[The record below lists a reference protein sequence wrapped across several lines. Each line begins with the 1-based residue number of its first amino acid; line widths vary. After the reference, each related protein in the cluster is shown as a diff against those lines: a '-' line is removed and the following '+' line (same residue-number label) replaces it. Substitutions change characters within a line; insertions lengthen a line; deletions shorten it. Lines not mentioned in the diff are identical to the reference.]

1 MNMLIEKSKYLSLI
15 AVVTLLLT
23 FALALFWGVAQA
35 VQTWVR
41 MFTSYGTAE
50 EITVKLIKLIDAFL
64 LAAILYMLAASIY
77 KLFIGDLN
85 LSNRVVAGTLPELK
99 TKLSSVIVLVIAVRF
114 TEFLFENTMQPE
126 QVFWMGAAAALVIA
140 ALVAFIYLGGRND
153 NHEEP

>member
-1 MNMLIEKSKYLSLI
+1 MNTLIEKSKYLSLI

-35 VQTWVR
+35 VETWVK
-41 MFTSYGTAE
+41 MFTSYGTSE

-77 KLFIGDLN
+77 KLFIGNLN

-126 QVFWMGAAAALVIA
+126 QVFWMGAAVALVIA
-140 ALVAFIYLGGRND
+140 ALVAFIYLGGRNGD
-153 NHEEP
+153 HEEP